1 LSSSIAN
8 STLGRVFSAVTWVT
22 SPCFARGVDAPA
34 LDWQP
39 AVMKTVLET
48 LKAVPFLHEL
58 PESTLVEV
66 ARRCVETVRLRGEV
80 IFLEGDSPKGL
91 LVVREG
97 AVKIY
102 KTGDGGREQIL
113 EIEGPGHSVAE
124 LPLFD
129 GRPYPAACAAVHD
142 SVLLTI
148 RPKDFQELLVRH
160 PDLAQ
165 AVIASLAFRLRRMV
179 MLVQELSLRDVRQ
192 RLLDLFRELAG
203 DGASF
208 ELDLSHQELAA
219 RIGTVREMVSR
230 TLAKLVEDTVL
241 RIDGK
246 TVTLLEPTRRRPPS
260 P

>member
-1 LSSSIAN
+1 
-8 STLGRVFSAVTWVT
+8 
-22 SPCFARGVDAPA
+22 
-34 LDWQP
+34 
-39 AVMKTVLET
+39 MKSVLET
-48 LKAVPFLHEL
+48 LRGVQFLREL

-66 ARRCVETVRLRGEV
+66 ARRCAEKVCMRGEV
-80 IFLEGDSPKGL
+80 IFLEGDPPKGL

-142 SVLLTI
+142 SILLVV
-148 RPKDFQELLVRH
+148 RPRDFQELLERH
-160 PDLAQ
+160 PDLTR

-192 RLLDLFRELAG
+192 RLVDLFQELAG
-203 DGASF
+203 EDGSF
-208 ELDLSHQELAA
+208 ELDLSHQDLAA
-219 RIGTVREMVSR
+219 RIGTVREIVSR
-230 TLAKLVEDTVL
+230 TLSKLVQERVISVE
-241 RIDGK
+241 RK
-246 TVTLLEPTRRRPPS
+246 TVTFLDRPPRPTS
-260 P
+260 PR